1 MALPPSR
8 IIMLPFRHP
17 FTSVVLGSTGSDKME
32 FVMRLVGNVDAI
44 IEPTPHKII
53 YYITKYELFFE
64 C

>member
-1 MALPPSR
+1 
-8 IIMLPFRHP
+8 MLPFRHP
-17 FTSVVLGSTGSDKME
+17 LTSVVSGSTGSDKME
-32 FVMRLVGNVDAI
+32 YVMRLVDNVDSM

>member
-1 MALPPSR
+1 
-8 IIMLPFRHP
+8 MLPFRHP

-53 YYITKYELFFE
+53 YYFTEYELFFE